1 VAFANVPA
9 PLIGTKKPIRE
20 LSNQLHLSVAESAIM
35 KKAIL
40 LTLATAW
47 LVAPA
52 MAAQNTTK
60 DMTTSPPQQNG
71 ASTSQAAPAPGSAAA
86 KQDDKQKGLSRNSED
101 CNKGCIGT
109 NGQ

>member
-1 VAFANVPA
+1 
-9 PLIGTKKPIRE
+9 
-20 LSNQLHLSVAESAIM
+20 M
-35 KKAIL
+35 KKAFL
-40 LTLATAW
+40 VTLAIAW

-52 MAAQNTTK
+52 MAAQSTTE
-60 DMTTSPPQQNG
+60 DRTGSPTQQNG

-101 CNKGCIGT
+101 CNTGCIGT